1 MKRSPNKN
9 HWSERER
16 ATSVADADVLGRPRR
31 GIMKTFLS
39 ILSATIFLISG
50 FGCSSA
56 RCGKATSASQDREQL
71 RELNDLVVDL
81 TRGQRRTDYA
91 DEREPRYRALQK
103 FREMGQAASPAIP
116 ALTKLLHNERSALE
130 AASALVSIGP
140 ESVKPLM
147 KGLDDKNAEVRFRS
161 AYALGELQ
169 TEARAAVP
177 ALYKLAQNPAEAEIV
192 REHAIWALGRIEVK
206 SAPNAK

>member
-1 MKRSPNKN
+1 MIAEQESLERTRAGHVGCRCGRIGPPASRHYENI
-9 HWSERER
+9 SEHFIC
-16 ATSVADADVLGRPRR
+16 DY
-31 GIMKTFLS
+31 
-39 ILSATIFLISG
+39 IFISG
-50 FGCSSA
+50 FGCSSV

-130 AASALVSIGP
+130 AASALVSIGSG
-140 ESVKPLM
+140 SVKPLM

-161 AYALGELQ
+161 AYSLGELQ

-177 ALYKLAQNPAEAEIV
+177 ALYKLAQNPDEAEIV
-192 REHAIWALGRIEVK
+192 REHAIWALGRIEGK